1 MRCCF
6 TSLPELFMNFEQTV
20 VHCCAPVLCG
30 IKPAS
35 IFSMCIDIY
44 GKGSEKLSEW
54 KNVFGGRNIFIVPIQ
69 KKGGRMLFFV
79 YNRQLLSSVLENPKI
94 SDYLI
99 KKNYPVQDGFDA
111 VLYELLFRLMRDYEF
126 PHEIGLFLG
135 YPLEDVVAF
144 EQNDGAFFKYSGS
157 WKVYGD
163 IKNARQKMKLY
174 KICCEYCMKLVAEG
188 MSVPSA
194 AENYRCFRN
203 KLEV

>member
-1 MRCCF
+1 
-6 TSLPELFMNFEQTV
+6 
-20 VHCCAPVLCG
+20 
-30 IKPAS
+30 
-35 IFSMCIDIY
+35 MCIDIY

-54 KNVFGGRNIFIVPIQ
+54 KNIFRCRNIFIVPIQ

-144 EQNDGAFFKYSGS
+144 EKNDGAFFKYSGS
-157 WKVYGD
+157 WKVYGCNTQR
-163 IKNARQKMKLY
+163 KNAVFEAITSYLKNHAMCKRL
-174 KICCEYCMKLVAEG
+174 AH
-188 MSVPSA
+188 SV
-194 AENYRCFRN
+194 FFF
-203 KLEV
+203 